1 MSYYGLL
8 LLIFLVPPWSTA
20 YKMVLFVPDIA
31 NSQVIFNTR
40 VAETLAK
47 AGHDVTMVMFSGY
60 DDRDSSDVKIMK
72 DIHIHRVNASF
83 GMKRKELEEQ
93 QQKVIFKDLPMWD
106 SRLRNQISRMTIL
119 LTKMCRKVVENKEFL
134 NWLVAQKFDLAFSH
148 IYDVCHIGLIH
159 YAKIPSWIW
168 LNSGGLMDFVAYHL
182 GVPTVPSYV
191 PPMIMES
198 TDEMDFVQRMK
209 SFIGHSITPSIWKK
223 LISDPETKIFRE
235 LVDPNF
241 PDIVDIAKTCPLV
254 MVNSNELYELTRPS
268 LAKVI
273 NIGGVG
279 IQMKDAKPLSKEFQK
294 IVDNCEG
301 LVVFSFGSVTP
312 SHRMPAEWKKAFLE
326 AFSRF
331 SKLNFVLRYEGTD
344 LNDQLPKNVYLFKWL
359 PQADLLR
366 HPKTVAFVS
375 HGGYNSLQEVI
386 TAGVPLITVALFG
399 DQPRNA
405 KLAERHRFAINIRKG
420 DLSADTVAEALQR
433 LLTDKSY
440 SQNVKRLSEM
450 VKRKPVS
457 PDHLLVAWAEFVAE
471 FKTLENLVPAGTKL
485 NFIQYHSL
493 DVIVF
498 LLTIL
503 TVALFIIW
511 RLLKFILLKLYALLF
526 RARKEKQM

>member
-1 MSYYGLL
+1 MLNLS
-8 LLIFLVPPWSTA
+8 
-20 YKMVLFVPDIA
+20 
-31 NSQVIFNTR
+31 
-40 VAETLAK
+40 
-47 AGHDVTMVMFSGY
+47 FS
-60 DDRDSSDVKIMK
+60 V
-72 DIHIHRVNASF
+72 HRVNASF
-83 GMKRKELEEQ
+83 GMKRKELEEL
-93 QQKVIFKDLPMWD
+93 QQKVIFKVMFP
-106 SRLRNQISRMTIL
+106 
-119 LTKMCRKVVENKEFL
+119 KMVENKEFL
-134 NWLVAQKFDLAFSH
+134 DWLVAQKFDLAFSH

-191 PPMIMES
+191 PPLIMES

-209 SFIGHSITPSIWKK
+209 SFIGHSITM
-223 LISDPETKIFRE
+223 ISDPETEIFRE

-241 PDIVDIAKTCPLV
+241 PDIVDIAKMCPLV

-279 IQMKDAKPLSKEFQK
+279 IQMKDAKPLSKEFQEV
-294 IVDNCEG
+294 VDNCEG

-331 SKLNFVLRYEGTD
+331 PKLNFVLRYEGTD

-366 HPKTVAFVS
+366 HPKTVAFIS

-433 LLTDKSY
+433 LMTDKSY
-440 SQNVKRLSEM
+440 SKNVKRLSEM

-503 TVALFIIW
+503 TVVLFVLW
-511 RLLKFILLKLYALLF
+511 KLLKFILLKLYALLF
-526 RARKEKQM
+526 RATKEKQM